1 MRGLSEKSESRKKN
15 LMKKI
20 VVLSVLSLGLLGINQ
35 SQANILFS
43 DNFNSY
49 PNGNLT
55 NGTTWFQTAAAAN
68 PVQVNSGSVVLG
80 TSGQDVYSPL
90 TTPTTLSDGQ
100 SIYFSLVIDVTSAQ
114 ASGDY
119 FLHFTPNPGNSSL
132 FYSRLFIKSVT
143 GGFELGWLGTSGGT
157 GLPTYGTTVLSLG
170 TPYQVVMAY
179 NFSATTP
186 TNSTGAVFVNPTDP
200 NIGNNTAY
208 LTANWLTTTT
218 PDTNSIAAVN
228 LRQGSA
234 GSAAALTVD
243 NLVVATSF
251 SDVVTVP
258 EPSTIALAGLG
269 GLAGL
274 AALRRKR

>member
-1 MRGLSEKSESRKKN
+1 
-15 LMKKI
+15 MKKI
-20 VVLSVLSLGLLGINQ
+20 VVFLAVALLSSSPRTFAAIV
-35 SQANILFS
+35 FS

-49 PNGNLT
+49 VNGNLAGT
-55 NGTTWFQTAAAAN
+55 SQDALGQGTWRQTSTANATPIQVVNGAIAI
-68 PVQVNSGSVVLG
+68 GS
-80 TSGQDVYSPL
+80 SGQDVYSPL
-90 TTPTTLSDGQ
+90 TTPTILSDGQ
-100 SIYFSLVIDVTSAQ
+100 SIYFSVAINVSAAQ
-114 ASGDY
+114 SGGDY
-119 FLHFTPNPGNSSL
+119 FLHFTPNAGNFTL

-157 GLPTYGTTVLSLG
+157 GLPTYGTTVLSLN

-186 TNSTGAVFVNPTDP
+186 TNSTGAVYVNPTDP
-200 NIGNNTAY
+200 NVGNNTAY

-228 LRQGSA
+228 FRQGSA
-234 GSAAALTVD
+234 GSAPTLTVD

-258 EPSTIALAGLG
+258 EPSTLALAGLG
-269 GLAGL
+269 GLACLG
-274 AALRRKR
+274 ALRRKR

>member
-1 MRGLSEKSESRKKN
+1 
-15 LMKKI
+15 MKKYVAFLAVALLFLSPRTFATI
-20 VVLSVLSLGLLGINQ
+20 V
-35 SQANILFS
+35 FS

-49 PNGNLT
+49 ANGNLT
-55 NGTTWFQTAAAAN
+55 NGTTWFQTAAAAS
-68 PVQVNSGSVVLG
+68 PVQVNNGTVVLG

-100 SIYFSLVIDVTSAQ
+100 SIYFSLAINVSAAQ
-114 ASGDY
+114 TAGDY
-119 FLHFTPNPGNSSL
+119 FLHFTPNAGNSSL

-157 GLPTYGTTVLSLG
+157 GLPTYGTTVLSLS

-186 TNSTGAVFVNPTDP
+186 TNSTGAVYVNPTDP
-200 NIGNNTAY
+200 IIGNNTAY

-228 LRQGSA
+228 LRQGT
-234 GSAAALTVD
+234 AANAPSLTVD
-243 NLVVATSF
+243 NLVVATAF
-251 SDVVTVP
+251 SDVVAVP
-258 EPSTIALAGLG
+258 EPSTLVLAALG
-269 GLAGL
+269 GLACLG
-274 AALRRKR
+274 ALRRKR